1 MVTIFAFNAGKV
13 IMENATVKETMDHPS
28 DTTDIH
34 QTIHITKKL
43 TYALH
48 IQGYG
53 QIHKVKSENLT
64 TTIYSGRS
72 VFGSSGPHRNFR
84 ALSQHSTSAKIS
96 EGYQTKREKCPIENY
111 LF

>member
-1 MVTIFAFNAGKV
+1 MLNNFTPTPVFDTL
-13 IMENATVKETMDHPS
+13 TVR
-28 DTTDIH
+28 
-34 QTIHITKKL
+34 QTIHINKKL

-53 QIHKVKSENLT
+53 QIYKVKSENLT

-84 ALSQHSTSAKIS
+84 ALCC
-96 EGYQTKREKCPIENY
+96 ELP
-111 LF
+111 

>member
-1 MVTIFAFNAGKV
+1 MLNNFTPTPVFDTL
-13 IMENATVKETMDHPS
+13 TVR
-28 DTTDIH
+28 
-34 QTIHITKKL
+34 QTIHINKKL

-53 QIHKVKSENLT
+53 QIYKVKSENLT

-84 ALSQHSTSAKIS
+84 A
-96 EGYQTKREKCPIENY
+96 
-111 LF
+111 

>member
-72 VFGSSGPHRNFR
+72 VFRLFKIPGAYRILDIFR
-84 ALSQHSTSAKIS
+84 GGLDQV
-96 EGYQTKREKCPIENY
+96 ERVMPMV
-111 LF
+111 